1 MTKEP
6 RKDIKKKSYLTPGE
20 VAELLMI
27 SPIRVRQLAL
37 KGELKSVTTPGGHRR
52 FAYQEIERF
61 VRERKLQ
68 LPWMA
73 DDKLRV
79 LIVDDDRQFTGYLS
93 ALFARFERWVVT
105 EVSNDGFDAGM
116 KVMAFAPNVVLL
128 DLMMPGLDG
137 FEVCRII
144 KQNPLSCDIRV
155 IAMTGH
161 ASAEHKHRIV
171 EAGAEVCL
179 AKPIDTELL
188 LQTLELADAVT
199 DDMP

>member
-1 MTKEP
+1 MTKET
-6 RKDIKKKSYLTPGE
+6 RKEAKKKSYLTPGE

-61 VRERKLQ
+61 VRERRLQ
-68 LPWMA
+68 LPGME

-79 LIVDDDRQFTGYLS
+79 LIVDDDKAFTGYLR
-93 ALFARFERWVVT
+93 ALFSRMEQKVVT

-116 KVMAFAPNVVLL
+116 KIMSFAPHTVLL

-144 KQNPLSCDIRV
+144 KQNPLSSDIRV

-161 ASAEHKHRIV
+161 ASEGHQQRIL
-171 EAGAEVCL
+171 EAGAELCL

-188 LQTLELADAVT
+188 LKTLGLADVT
-199 DDMP
+199 VSDLS